1 MLKLL
6 KYELLG
12 SYRQFCVTFLIFL
25 IGCFVLPYLPLPQAI
40 MSMFLSIVVVAV
52 LGIIISIYVNIILY
66 FKKSMFSRAG
76 YLTLTLPTSTQELIL
91 VKLLGAM
98 IWSIVAGVILVV
110 GVSFFS
116 LKFAN
121 VSFFDFISKVFHF
134 LLSIQIDM
142 GSLMGLLITF
152 LFTLSA
158 TILSFYFV
166 ITFVHTRYVRKNR
179 TIVAVAIYCAGLFL
193 NIFITNHLPLKL
205 VNWDYYTIM
214 SELFLS
220 ILFYCG
226 TVYLIDHYI
235 ELE

>member
-40 MSMFLSIVVVAV
+40 MSMLLSIVVVAV

-116 LKFAN
+116 
-121 VSFFDFISKVFHF
+121 
-134 LLSIQIDM
+134 
-142 GSLMGLLITF
+142 
-152 LFTLSA
+152 
-158 TILSFYFV
+158 
-166 ITFVHTRYVRKNR
+166 
-179 TIVAVAIYCAGLFL
+179 
-193 NIFITNHLPLKL
+193 
-205 VNWDYYTIM
+205 
-214 SELFLS
+214 
-220 ILFYCG
+220 
-226 TVYLIDHYI
+226 
-235 ELE
+235 